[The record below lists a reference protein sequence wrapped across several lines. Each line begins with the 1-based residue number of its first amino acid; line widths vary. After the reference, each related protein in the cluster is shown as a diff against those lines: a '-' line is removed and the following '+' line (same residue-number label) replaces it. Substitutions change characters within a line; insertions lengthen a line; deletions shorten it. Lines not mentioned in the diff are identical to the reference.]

1 MISIILLL
9 SITVVAGYLI
19 YRSYSL
25 QLRQQQRGVALATK
39 LAKSLIAEK
48 ITLISGFINTSNKKA
63 VLIFYNFGDQATNI
77 TKIVIPGIAPGGR
90 IVVFVFNTNVEIPP
104 KDVKTIILD
113 LSGKDVSYP
122 PGIAVKINV
131 WTITGRVY
139 TFNIKTIG

>member
-1 MISIILLL
+1 MISVILLI

-19 YRSYSL
+19 YRSYSI
-25 QLRQQQRGVALATK
+25 QLRQQQRGVAIATK
-39 LAKSLIAEK
+39 LARSLIAEK
-48 ITLISGFINTSNKKA
+48 LTLISGYINVTSKKA
-63 VLIFYNFGDQATNI
+63 VLIFYNFGDEATNI
-77 TKIVIPGIAPGGR
+77 TRIVIPGVAPGGK
-90 IVVFVFNTNVEIPP
+90 IQVFVFNTNVEIPRR
-104 KDVKTIILD
+104 DVKTVVLD